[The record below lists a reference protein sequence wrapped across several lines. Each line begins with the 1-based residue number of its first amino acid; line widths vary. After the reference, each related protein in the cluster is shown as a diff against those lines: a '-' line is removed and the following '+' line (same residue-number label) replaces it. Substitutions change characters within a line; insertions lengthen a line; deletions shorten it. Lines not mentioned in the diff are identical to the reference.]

1 MAESNEFPTQ
11 MRPGGTGHGVR
22 MTTAAKA
29 RVMLGLIAIAT
40 LGAGFVPVAHAQD
53 SGLVKALQAKYK
65 LTTMNFDDSKV
76 TGPGTVMDVAVS
88 GINAQPVGTMF
99 AIGNENKVVDGK
111 VQQPSKF
118 MQMMKSKT
126 MQLLN
131 SGDKVYITKYEAKT
145 SPKEDDLKVTVIT
158 CDPVD
163 LSDGSGQ
170 KHLIAILTFKLP
182 KDALAESAPDQ
193 VESMI
198 EAVLTPE
205 EGGQGQGN
213 ASAAPE
219 PAPPAAAAP
228 PPPPPPPPAPV
239 ATQTIAMGQTPDQVT
254 SILGQPQQI
263 IDLGA
268 KKTYIYKDMKVIFVK
283 GKVSDVQ

>member
-1 MAESNEFPTQ
+1 M
-11 MRPGGTGHGVR
+11 MRMRLKGRVAMRTASAGV
-22 MTTAAKA
+22 M
-29 RVMLGLIAIAT
+29 AIA
-40 LGAGFVPVAHAQD
+40 LGTALMPAMAFGQAAGQQ
-53 SGLVKALQAKYK
+53 SGLVTALQAKYK
-65 LTTMNFDDSKV
+65 VTTMNFDDSKV

-88 GINAQPVGTMF
+88 GINAQPVGTVF
-99 AIGNENKVVDGK
+99 AMGNENKVVDGK

-118 MQMMKSKT
+118 MQVMKSKT
-126 MQLLN
+126 MQLMA

-145 SPKEDDLKVTVIT
+145 SPKEDDLKVTIIT

-163 LSDGSGQ
+163 LADGSGQ

-182 KDALAESAPDQ
+182 KDSLAESAPDQ

-205 EGGQGQGN
+205 GDSGGQG
-213 ASAAPE
+213 SAAA
-219 PAPPAAAAP
+219 APAP
-228 PPPPPPPPAPV
+228 PPPPPPA
-239 ATQTIAMGQTPDQVT
+239 ATQTIAMGQTPEQVT
-254 SILGQPQQI
+254 GILGQPKQI

-268 KKTYIYKDMKVIFVK
+268 KKTYIYPDMKVIFVK

>member
-1 MAESNEFPTQ
+1 M
-11 MRPGGTGHGVR
+11 MRMRLKGRVAMRTASAGV
-22 MTTAAKA
+22 M
-29 RVMLGLIAIAT
+29 AIA
-40 LGAGFVPVAHAQD
+40 LGTALMPAMAFGQAAGQQ
-53 SGLVKALQAKYK
+53 SGLVTALQAKYK
-65 LTTMNFDDSKV
+65 VTTMNFDDSKV

-88 GINAQPVGTMF
+88 GINAQPVGTVF
-99 AIGNENKVVDGK
+99 AMGNENKVVDGK

-118 MQMMKSKT
+118 MQVMKSKT
-126 MQLLN
+126 MQLMA

-145 SPKEDDLKVTVIT
+145 SPKEDDLKVTIIT

-163 LSDGSGQ
+163 LADGSGQ

-182 KDALAESAPDQ
+182 KDSLAESAPDQ

-205 EGGQGQGN
+205 GDSGGQG
-213 ASAAPE
+213 SAAAA
-219 PAPPAAAAP
+219 PAPAAPVAAAP
-228 PPPPPPPPAPV
+228 PPPPPPPPPPA
-239 ATQTIAMGQTPDQVT
+239 ATQTIAMGQTPEQVT
-254 SILGQPQQI
+254 GILGQPKQI

-268 KKTYIYKDMKVIFVK
+268 KKTYIYPDMKVIFVK